1 MRKTNAIP
9 RILKINELNGFKI
22 SCVFNNGESRIINF
36 DKLFKIWK
44 VKKGDL
50 EFPLLNLKE
59 FKKVQL
65 RNNTLSWNNLK
76 IKLINEN
83 EVETEHPYELSPDL
97 LYSASYPDKK
107 RNTYFKGEMI
117 RKKTYH

>member
-1 MRKTNAIP
+1 MRKTNTIP

-22 SCVFNNGESRIINF
+22 SCVFNNGELRIIDF
-36 DKLFKIWK
+36 DKLFKTWK
-44 VKKGDL
+44 VKKGDI

-76 IKLINEN
+76 IKLINEK
-83 EVETEHPYELSPDL
+83 EKETEHPYELSPDL
-97 LYSASYPDKK
+97 LYNASYPDKK

-117 RKKTYH
+117 KEETYH